1 MVEKG
6 EIFVTHRWSGNLAV
20 PWRMSRKCW
29 VAQCGCGGKSYPG
42 LVRRGEFVCLFVC
55 LLSFEAVLW
64 HMELLGQGS
73 NPSHTCWDLASGNA
87 GSLTHPYA
95 GWDWTCILVLQTCRW
110 SCCTT
115 EGTPKRRVGPSKGL
129 CRDCQECWEDSLE
142 GRLHTC
148 VSVTAASSQPLVL
161 SLQNLPS
168 SAPRLPTNRELLK
181 AVSNSP
187 GRRKC
192 SCLSGAPE
200 FVC

>member
-1 MVEKG
+1 MLGGPVWLWRQKLPWLG
-6 EIFVTHRWSGNLAV
+6 EE
-20 PWRMSRKCW
+20 
-29 VAQCGCGGKSYPG
+29 
-42 LVRRGEFVCLFVC
+42 RRVCLFVC
-55 LLSFEAVLW
+55 LLVVFWGCSVA
-64 HMELLGQGS
+64 HGAPRSGIKSQPHLLGFGKWQRWIL
-73 NPSHTCWDLASGNA
+73 NPPLRRLGLNLHPGVADLPLILLHHRGN
-87 GSLTHPYA
+87 SQEKS
-95 GWDWTCILVLQTCRW
+95 WTF
-110 SCCTT
+110 
-115 EGTPKRRVGPSKGL
+115 KRT

-168 SAPRLPTNRELLK
+168 SAPRLPTDRELLK